1 MGGRPLPVE
10 RDPLGRV
17 AVRGQDPEALAT
29 SLPKMGSVWPSPSR
43 EIESGKLL
51 SQRAGFDF
59 ERALKERNQS
69 IVKVETITA
78 ADDGSDV
85 RCWDFFY
92 TRVAATW
99 EAQRRR
105 HGWLISHGWKYC

>member
-1 MGGRPLPVE
+1 
-10 RDPLGRV
+10 
-17 AVRGQDPEALAT
+17 
-29 SLPKMGSVWPSPSR
+29 MGSVWPSPSR

-78 ADDGSDV
+78 ADDGSNV
-85 RCWDFFY
+85 RC
-92 TRVAATW
+92 
-99 EAQRRR
+99 
-105 HGWLISHGWKYC
+105 